1 VLCVH
6 AATAY
11 GDAIAILAAGKKWD
25 INQRA
30 TDTDHQIG
38 ECPDHGAE
46 GHRSAPGS
54 EELSWSKELPRTR
67 LLQVGTGFIKDRRSP
82 QP

>member
-1 VLCVH
+1 VLCIH

-38 ECPDHGAE
+38 SARIREPKDTGV
-46 GHRSAPGS
+46 HRD
-54 EELSWSKELPRTR
+54 L
-67 LLQVGTGFIKDRRSP
+67 RS
-82 QP
+82 